1 MKRVSR
7 IFLQGL
13 LALLPIALTLYIV
26 YWLGSSAE
34 ALLGRGIRLIV
45 PDQWYWPGMGLI
57 AGFAAVFAVGILT
70 QAWIVRRLIQWGEAL
85 LNRIP
90 LVKSLY
96 SSVSDLMSFFSG
108 SDKQGLSQV
117 VLVTFEALNA
127 RVLGFVTRET
137 FADLHASLEGNDLV
151 AVYLPMSYQVGGYT
165 VIVPRRQIEPVNLSI
180 EEAMR
185 FAVTAGMTTKKPARD
200 LPAVKA

>member
-45 PDQWYWPGMGLI
+45 PDRWYWPGMGLI
-57 AGFAAVFAVGILT
+57 AGFAAVFAVGVLT

-117 VLVTFEALNA
+117 VLVT
-127 RVLGFVTRET
+127 
-137 FADLHASLEGNDLV
+137 
-151 AVYLPMSYQVGGYT
+151 
-165 VIVPRRQIEPVNLSI
+165 
-180 EEAMR
+180 
-185 FAVTAGMTTKKPARD
+185 
-200 LPAVKA
+200 